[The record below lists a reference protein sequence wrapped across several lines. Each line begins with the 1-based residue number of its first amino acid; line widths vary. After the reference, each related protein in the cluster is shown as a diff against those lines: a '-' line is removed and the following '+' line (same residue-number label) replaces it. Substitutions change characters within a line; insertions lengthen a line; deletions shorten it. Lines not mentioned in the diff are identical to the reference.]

1 MFGSTAPS
9 AGAVGRRRRTRA
21 GDAKIPIWF
30 GPVFGLFGVVFLVI
44 GLGLVRDELRLSSDG
59 VRTDGT
65 IVAASINHGTGDD
78 ADTYSIAYEFPLT
91 DGTTVRGSSQV
102 DPATYERAVPGAPVE
117 ISYLP
122 GDPATNRLG
131 KPEFQPFPSLLVVG
145 VASLFTVVGI
155 GLTWTAVR
163 QRRAANAEAA
173 AAAAAL
179 ARGEVHDPEQARVA
193 ASLPAP
199 DAFGNY
205 RFTRSPMRIVV
216 DLLGAPIGAIAFL
229 GAAVFM
235 FGQAGSDLTFAI
247 GGLVFGFFGLL
258 MAASAFVTVRRG
270 VRSTVLEVGPS
281 GIWLPE
287 MGRLAWD
294 AIREVRVE
302 DTLGAG
308 GTARRAQGYARLGI
322 HPRDPALAAR
332 APGGLARGMTG
343 AFFGFIRLARPSVR
357 TPDIAA
363 LAPFG
368 IAAYELEQPLDA
380 AVTLVGRWVPVLDP
394 EGTPVAGSMPAAG
407 AAVSASV
414 PDTSPGAPT
423 ADPDAVADPS
433 TALAGLLAGSGTP
446 FMATTGPISAATTP
460 AATTASSPAAPDS
473 PTDAGRS
480 REALVRSLFAP
491 SAATS
496 PASGPAAP
504 SLAAPVGGSGSGRA
518 AYRRRGIAALGAFA
532 DLARALVFLAL
543 PLIVVVVFV
552 GVGAGDGV
560 GGFVFFGLFPI
571 ALASIFVLA
580 GVPALLE
587 ALGRLQLGT
596 DDDDDALVV
605 DDTGI
610 EMTGMGRLGWD
621 EIAEIRV
628 GDADVVEGS
637 DHSHP
642 DR

>member
-1 MFGSTAPS
+1 
-9 AGAVGRRRRTRA
+9 
-21 GDAKIPIWF
+21 
-30 GPVFGLFGVVFLVI
+30 
-44 GLGLVRDELRLSSDG
+44 
-59 VRTDGT
+59 
-65 IVAASINHGTGDD
+65 
-78 ADTYSIAYEFPLT
+78 
-91 DGTTVRGSSQV
+91 
-102 DPATYERAVPGAPVE
+102 
-117 ISYLP
+117 
-122 GDPATNRLG
+122 
-131 KPEFQPFPSLLVVG
+131 
-145 VASLFTVVGI
+145 
-155 GLTWTAVR
+155 VR
-163 QRRAANAEAA
+163 QRRAANVAAA

-179 ARGEVHDPEQARVA
+179 ARGEVHDPEAARVG

-229 GAAVFM
+229 GAAVVM
-235 FGQAGSDLTFAI
+235 FGQAGSDVTFAV
-247 GGLVFGFFGLL
+247 GALVFGFFGLL
-258 MAASAFVTVRRG
+258 MAAGALVTVRRG

-294 AIREVRVE
+294 AIRVVRVE

-380 AVTLVGRWVPVLDP
+380 AVSLVGRWVPVLDP
-394 EGTPVAGSMPAAG
+394 EGTLLAGPLPTPGAAESAAIPGIAPAA
-407 AAVSASV
+407 VM
-414 PDTSPGAPT
+414 

-433 TALAGLLAGSGTP
+433 TALAGLLAGSGAP
-446 FMATTGPISAATTP
+446 FMATTGPTSAATTP
-460 AATTASSPAAPDS
+460 AAATSGPRAAPDR
-473 PTDAGRS
+473 PADAGRS

-491 SAATS
+491 PAASS

-504 SLAAPVGGSGSGRA
+504 SLVAAVGGGNGRA

-532 DLARALVFLAL
+532 DLARALVFLVL

-560 GGFVFFGLFPI
+560 AGFVFFGLFPI

-596 DDDDDALVV
+596 DDEDALVV

-637 DHSHP
+637 HHSHP
-642 DR
+642 DRPRLEIVPRDLARLEARPWAARAYDAFVGRRRRLVPWGDRPPRPGAFSLSLDLLDADPDEVIDRIARYRVVVEE